1 VIFEKDD
8 PGRKDEECCRLEVD
22 GEKQDE
28 NNCC

>member
-8 PGRKDEECCRLEVD
+8 SGRKDEEGWKLEVD

-28 NNCC
+28 NNYC